1 MTKTKSSKTGGGKAP
16 RGILPQPESVAD
28 FKQRIALIMRNRDG
42 SGKVYSMVGASR
54 APECCVRQPGSAPTP
69 SEVLGGAK

>member
-1 MTKTKSSKTGGGKAP
+1 MTKTKSSKTGERKAA
-16 RGILPQPESVAD
+16 RILPQPESVAD